1 MRRFLFV
8 FFNQNNVKVENVRL
22 DYMGSCAKL
31 RKDGYLTV
39 ELGQRVL
46 QTRKGL
52 RTSMEQNGL
61 LKPMLS
67 LIPFWNLE
75 LIEAVR
81 ERKRKF

>member
-46 QTRKGL
+46 QTRKDS
-52 RTSMEQNGL
+52 RTSMEQTGL
-61 LKPMLS
+61 LTPLLS
-67 LIPFWNLE
+67 LMC
-75 LIEAVR
+75 
-81 ERKRKF
+81 